1 MPELSRF
8 RGIRITINFNDH
20 PPAHIH
26 IRYGGMNA
34 MVDIERLAVS
44 EGYLPARVRQ
54 KVIEWATI
62 HQQEL
67 RIAWAQRRD
76 SGALR
81 RIPPLE

>member
-8 RGIRITINFNDH
+8 RGIRISINFNDH

-26 IRYGGMNA
+26 IQYGGVNA
-34 MVDIERLAVS
+34 IVDIEKLTVS
-44 EGYLPARVRQ
+44 QGSLPTRVRQ
-54 KVIEWATI
+54 QVIQWATI

-67 RIAWAQRRD
+67 RIAWAQRRNI
-76 SGALR
+76 GALR

>member
-8 RGIRITINFNDH
+8 QGIKITMNFNDH

-26 IRYGGMNA
+26 IEYSGMSA
-34 MVDIERLAVS
+34 TVDIEKLAVS
-44 EGYLPARVRQ
+44 QGSLPTRVRQ
-54 KVIEWATI
+54 QVIQWATI

-67 RIAWAQRRD
+67 RIAWAQRRNI
-76 SGALR
+76 GALR